1 MTDAKRARG
10 RPKKNGNLPLKAD
23 VVETHERLRMS
34 GLGRNDAITRTVA
47 EVKNRHP
54 CCRLSATAVKNI
66 LSEWQP
72 ENGFLFEVG
81 SPGKWRPGVFRV
93 EKEVIDE
100 DIEYIDFEGNLV
112 TLPMKGKESLVWKFS
127 YRPAFR
133 KRGDQISRKNNFQ
146 YGRKK
151 RLT

>member
-10 RPKKNGNLPLKAD
+10 RPKKNGNLLLEAD

-34 GLGRNDAITRTVA
+34 GLGRLDAITRTVA
-47 EVKNRHP
+47 EVKRRHP

-66 LSEWQP
+66 LSKWQP
-72 ENGFLFEVG
+72 EKGFPG
-81 SPGKWRPGVFRV
+81 QSSPGRTVPEVFRF

-112 TLPMKGKESLVWKFS
+112 TLPMKGKDGFVWKFS